1 MVREWEVV
9 LHSHLIMGRGLVK
22 LARGGEKWGK
32 VVLMTLSGTFL
43 RILDE
48 KHRIAIPKP
57 LRKQFTEG
65 DLSGLYVAPGTERSL
80 SVYTADAFHRL
91 AERLAERS
99 PNRAEVR
106 NYLRLFF
113 ARAEHVALDSQGRI
127 RIPERLVEHAQLRH
141 DVVLLG
147 VHDHAEIWDQALW
160 EEFLRQRLPQFDDM
174 ASQAFEV

>member
-1 MVREWEVV
+1 
-9 LHSHLIMGRGLVK
+9 MGRGLVK
-22 LARGGEKWGK
+22 LARSGEEWGK
-32 VVLMTLSGTFL
+32 VVQVALSGTFQ

-48 KHRIAIPKP
+48 KHRIALPKQ

-65 DLSGLYVAPGTERSL
+65 ELSSLYVAPGTERSL
-80 SVYTADAFHRL
+80 SVYSPDAFHLL
-91 AERLAERS
+91 AERLANRS
-99 PNRAEVR
+99 SNRAEVR
-106 NYLRLFF
+106 NYLRLFY

-160 EEFLRQRLPQFDDM
+160 TEFLQQHLPKFDDM
-174 ASQAFEV
+174 ATQAFEN